1 MARSASNHPRYQ
13 MNVHCIVIPYTRFT
27 RRPNTVAVLWTVLT
41 RNGSRRKRDIET
53 KEHFAR
59 PNSYLVVESTW
70 SGWRWPKNT
79 TYTSHGLRGRTFI
92 KWTLVRVSS
101 ASMAGW
107 PNPIPFVLLHAMFHL
122 IESWYR
128 YLPTTGRYSRVVA
141 LYGIRHCTIS
151 NLDQNNCNLFRQYV
165 AHSEHCINY
174 K

>member
-1 MARSASNHPRYQ
+1 MDQGGRETSKRKNISHAQTLIWWLIRVGVGVGGQRILHTPAMDGGDGLLLNEPWYVFQ
-13 MNVHCIVIPYTRFT
+13 
-27 RRPNTVAVLWTVLT
+27 VL
-41 RNGSRRKRDIET
+41 
-53 KEHFAR
+53 
-59 PNSYLVVESTW
+59 
-70 SGWRWPKNT
+70 RW
-79 TYTSHGLRGRTFI
+79 L
-92 KWTLVRVSS
+92 
-101 ASMAGW
+101 ADQ
-107 PNPIPFVLLHAMFHL
+107 NPIPFVLLHAMFHL